1 MGFCFS
7 SPDKKDLLADSRE
20 YVESNARVLS
30 VCVELAEGE
39 LKEEVER
46 AYDSVRYMTPTA
58 AAGAT
63 QVDKKIGALAG
74 DLKIAL
80 TKGKDSSLAK
90 AEDIL
95 KNLNIAIA
103 ERNSYTK

>member
-1 MGFCFS
+1 MGLCFS
-7 SPDKKDLLADSRE
+7 KPSKKKLLAESRGFIE
-20 YVESNARVLS
+20 DNARVLC

-39 LKEEVER
+39 LKDKTVK
-46 AYDSVRYMTPTA
+46 AYDAVRYMLPTTSV
-58 AAGAT
+58 GAT
-63 QVDKKIGALAG
+63 QSDKKIGALAG

-80 TKGKDSSLAK
+80 SKGKDRALLQ

-95 KNLNIAIA
+95 KDIGAAVA